1 MRYLVRIVLVFA
13 VFSAAL
19 WARASDALPA
29 ALLPEPEIAFA
40 KEHLNRLKLRDFDH
54 VKALIDPSIQHE
66 VTDELLDKMSRTL
79 YPGEPLAV
87 EVVGSQ
93 IQVRDGQWSG
103 NFTFDYQYAEGWLLA
118 STALK
123 KVDDGYRVIGFS
135 VRRTT
140 ASQRELNAFRWAGL
154 SPLHYAALVCEVFFL
169 LFMLVSFV
177 TCLRTK
183 MIRRKWL
190 WAIATLIGWGSF
202 QFNWAS
208 GVLAY
213 QWLSFQIIGMGAT
226 KAGPAAPWILAT
238 TLPVGAML
246 FWLRRPKLIAAYRA
260 RQASEAGA

>member
-1 MRYLVRIVLVFA
+1 MRFLAHIVLVFA

-19 WARASDALPA
+19 CARASDALPA
-29 ALLPEPEIAFA
+29 SLLPEQELAFA
-40 KEHLNRLKLRDFDH
+40 KDYLNRLKNRDFDH
-54 VKALIDPSIQHE
+54 AKALIDPSLQNE
-66 VTDELLDKMSRTL
+66 VTDELLDRFARTL
-79 YPGEPLAV
+79 YPGEPLSV
-87 EVVGSQ
+87 EVIGSQ
-93 IQVRDGQWSG
+93 IDIRNGQWSG

-135 VRRTT
+135 ARRTA

-169 LFMLVSFV
+169 LFMIVSFV
-177 TCLRTK
+177 ACLRTK
-183 MIRRKWL
+183 MVRRKWL

>member
-1 MRYLVRIVLVFA
+1 MRFLARIVLVFA
-13 VFSAAL
+13 AFSTTL
-19 WARASDALPA
+19 CARASDALPA
-29 ALLPEPEIAFA
+29 SLLPQQEVAFA
-40 KEHLNRLKLRDFDH
+40 KDYLNRLKIRDFDH
-54 VKALIDPSIQHE
+54 VKALIDPSLQNE
-66 VTDELLDKMSRTL
+66 VTDELLDNMSRTI

-93 IQVRDGQWSG
+93 IHIRDGQWSG

-118 STALK
+118 STALR

-135 VRRTT
+135 ARRTT
-140 ASQRELNAFRWAGL
+140 ASQRELNAFRWTGL
-154 SPLHYAALVCEVFFL
+154 SPLHCAALLCEIGFL
-169 LFMLVSFV
+169 LFMVATFI

-183 MIRRKWL
+183 MVRRKWL

-202 QFNWAS
+202 QFDWAS

-246 FWLRRPKLIAAYRA
+246 FWLRRPKLVAAYRA
-260 RQASEAGA
+260 RQASVAGA